1 MSYVLIAV
9 IALVTVFA
17 IYMVY
22 SYRRMKTIAAVPE
35 SEKIL
40 TLTDKNFQNQIS
52 KGLVM
57 VDFWAD
63 WCMPCKIMG
72 PVLNELAED
81 EQFKAKVDKLNV
93 DHFQAVSQKNNVK
106 GIPTLILFKN
116 GKEVDRFVGVKP
128 KDFLIKKVNAHA

>member
-1 MSYVLIAV
+1 M
-9 IALVTVFA
+9 
-17 IYMVY
+17 
-22 SYRRMKTIAAVPE
+22 AAVPE

-40 TLTDKNFQNQIS
+40 TLTDKNFKNQTQ

-57 VDFWAD
+57 VDFWAE
-63 WCMPCKIMG
+63 WCMPCKVMG

-81 EQFKAKVDKLNV
+81 ENFKATVAKLNV
-93 DHFQAVSQKNNVK
+93 DHFQSISQQQGVR

-128 KDFLIKKVNAHA
+128 KDFLIKQIAKHQA